1 MFKVKNPKKKK
12 SIRNRLVNAF
22 YERIRRNNK
31 KKLLSNTKT
40 LCKTLRRCNP
50 GEDLWSTTKYVIDNS
65 TLAYIFFQLTL
76 LYIYTKI

>member
-1 MFKVKNPKKKK
+1 MKESEEIIKKK
-12 SIRNRLVNAF
+12 I
-22 YERIRRNNK
+22 
-31 KKLLSNTKT
+31 LSNTKT

-76 LYIYTKI
+76 LYTKNIKLNKKGKLR